1 MNRRCLKIL
10 KFMRMLD
17 IVRANIGALFLRPLY
32 NILIMFSNWDSRST
46 EVHWVLRVTS
56 HLDLTRSG
64 VSILSD
70 WQSQINDI

>member
-1 MNRRCLKIL
+1 MFK
-10 KFMRMLD
+10 
-17 IVRANIGALFLRPLY
+17 NIEVYENARFRESKHGALFLRPLY

-64 VSILSD
+64 CQYCLIGRVK
-70 WQSQINDI
+70 